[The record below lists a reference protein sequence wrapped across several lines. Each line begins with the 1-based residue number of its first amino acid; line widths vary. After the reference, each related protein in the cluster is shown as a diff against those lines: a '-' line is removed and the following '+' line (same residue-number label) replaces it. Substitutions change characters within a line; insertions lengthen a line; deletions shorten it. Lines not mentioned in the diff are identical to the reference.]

1 MWHVP
6 WGMDN
11 SQSLLVWCQGPL
23 NTKGLALRSAKAPI
37 VKGPWTQ
44 GRISNKNV
52 NVTKTLSA
60 AAQGP
65 TDQTVV
71 VLNILFECEQG
82 ISEKKIVALSDTIPW
97 IN

>member
-1 MWHVP
+1 M
-6 WGMDN
+6 GLDN
-11 SQSLLVWCQGPL
+11 RLSLWAWCQGPL
-23 NTKGLALRSAKAPI
+23 TTMGLALRSAKAPT
-37 VKGPWTQ
+37 VKGPWIQ

-71 VLNILFECEQG
+71 VLNILCEQG
-82 ISEKKIVALSDTIPW
+82 IPEKKIIAFSDTILDTG
-97 IN
+97 